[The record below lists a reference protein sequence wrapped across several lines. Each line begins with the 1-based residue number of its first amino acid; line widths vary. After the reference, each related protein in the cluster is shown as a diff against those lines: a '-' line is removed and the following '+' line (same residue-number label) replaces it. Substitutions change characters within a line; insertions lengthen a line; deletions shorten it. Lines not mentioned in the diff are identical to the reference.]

1 MIQRIQSVF
10 LLAVAVLSGLLMAGD
25 LIVLDN
31 GTGTLFSVGF
41 TGLGEVGGKLLQRLW
56 PLSAIIALVPA
67 LALAA
72 IFLYKKRGLQ
82 MRVTMFILL
91 LSIGTLILGA
101 FYIYMFDRKVDVSL
115 IWKVKALF
123 PLLSAILAWL
133 AYRKILQDDLLVK
146 SYDRLR

>member
-31 GTGTLFSVGF
+31 GTGTFFSVGF

-101 FYIYMFDRKVDVSL
+101 FYIYMFDRKIDVSL

>member
-31 GTGTLFSVGF
+31 GTGTLFSIGF

-101 FYIYMFDRKVDVSL
+101 FYIYMFDRKIDVSL

>member
-101 FYIYMFDRKVDVSL
+101 FYIYMFDRKIDVSL